1 MLVYKRTLFAKRT
14 AQTYNPSLR
23 CVYYACPLL
32 LIHNGI
38 FTAGMKAEATLLYF
52 SNISN
57 IQYYNETGNNTRVV
71 FDNLRYGEALECNLC
86 DHKIYWIDLPGMI
99 KRGNPNDPTSVETV
113 SP

>member
-1 MLVYKRTLFAKRT
+1 MLLSNVF
-14 AQTYNPSLR
+14 
-23 CVYYACPLL
+23 
-32 LIHNGI
+32 
-38 FTAGMKAEATLLYF
+38 FTAGIEVDANLLYF

-57 IQYYNETGNNTRVV
+57 IQYYNKTASNTRVV